1 MYDFMQVID
10 IYIDKVKKELYKL
23 APADAFLKELE
34 DNLIDYSRDNPNCS
48 MDDLIEQFGRPEEL
62 AKEFLENTVDYSP
75 KIIARK
81 NKKKKV
87 IIALLCIALVAV
99 VAYCIIISMQTQ
111 SKGSDV
117 IIIYDIYDESAPENG
132 DLGGK

>member
-117 IIIYDIYDESAPENG
+117 IIIYDESAPENG
-132 DLGGK
+132 DLGGN

>member
-81 NKKKKV
+81 NKKKKI

-117 IIIYDIYDESAPENG
+117 IIIYDESAPENE
-132 DLGGK
+132 DLGGN

>member
-99 VAYCIIISMQTQ
+99 VAYCVIISMQTQ

-117 IIIYDIYDESAPENG
+117 IIIYDESAPENG
-132 DLGGK
+132 DLGGN

>member
-99 VAYCIIISMQTQ
+99 VAYCVIISMQTQ

-117 IIIYDIYDESAPENG
+117 VIIYDESAPENG

>member
-81 NKKKKV
+81 NKNKKV

-117 IIIYDIYDESAPENG
+117 IIIYDESAPENG

>member
-34 DNLIDYSRDNPNCS
+34 DNLIDYSRDNPDCS

-87 IIALLCIALVAV
+87 IISLLCIALVAV
-99 VAYCIIISMQTQ
+99 VAYCVIISMQTQ

-117 IIIYDIYDESAPENG
+117 IIIYDESAPENG
-132 DLGGK
+132 DLGGN